1 MPMDS
6 FNRHLEPLSEREHE
20 ILQLLS
26 DGLSDRAIA
35 HKLSLAYSTIKWH
48 NRQIYSKL
56 DVGTRTQAVAR
67 ARNMGLL
74 NTGTLAET
82 LSENNHNL
90 PAQTTRLIGRH
101 YEISDI
107 SKRLAQV
114 RLLTLTG
121 PPGTGKTR
129 LALQVASEISTQF
142 KDGVYLVSLAPLHDA
157 NRIAHTIASVLG
169 IEELANKPLLE
180 TLKQE
185 MDTKQLLLVL
195 DNFEHLLSGAPVV
208 SELLASAPY
217 IKILVTSRAL
227 LKLYGE
233 TEYIVAPLSLPAIT
247 DKNSLADLQCDAV
260 QLFVERA
267 RAIQPNLELNEDNA
281 LNIAKICVRL
291 DGLPLAIEL
300 AAARSKLLPP
310 DVLLERLTT
319 RLKTLNSGAR
329 DRHPRQQTL
338 RNTIDWSYNL
348 LDAEEKM
355 LFTRLAV
362 FAGGWSLEAA
372 ETVCQ
377 TKLSIS
383 VLDGLTALTDKSL
396 VQRQETVHGEY
407 RFMMLETIRE
417 YAQEQFEVNGEAE
430 HIQVA
435 YADYFVHFVEHTGKS
450 LDIVGRSRGLSRL
463 ELEQNNI
470 RAVLRWSIA
479 TNPEPGLRLIAA
491 VGLCWRIRSYMV
503 EGFHWSQLLLDKA
516 EGLSPALR
524 ARVLSNTGTLL
535 ACHLGDHAEANRMS
549 EEALQLALQV
559 DDPLTLAGAWF
570 ARGLALIETDLL
582 AADEAI
588 DHALQLFRDLQEA
601 WELARTVNLKG
612 EILRAQGNFSDAQ
625 TYYDEALIL
634 FRDMGNPWGIN
645 IVFTNLSAIAHHQ
658 ERYQEAWHLLTQA
671 LEISLEL
678 NDRTSIAQCLDNM
691 AGVMGVMKQ
700 PQEAARLFGAAD
712 QMRTSIGAH
721 IQAVDRSHYEQNVK
735 VVREQLDLSLF
746 EACWNKGR
754 EIPTE
759 HIFASVLA
767 WAMP

>member
-1 MPMDS
+1 MDS
-6 FNRHLEPLSEREHE
+6 FNRHVEPLSEREHE

-35 HKLSLAYSTIKWH
+35 HKLSLAHSTIKWH

-74 NTGTLAET
+74 NTGTSAET
-82 LSENNHNL
+82 LFGNNHNL

-101 YEISDI
+101 YEISEV

-129 LALQVASEISTQF
+129 LALQVAVEIATQF
-142 KDGVYLVSLAPLHDA
+142 KDGVYLVPLAPLHDA
-157 NRIAHTIASVLG
+157 NRIAHTIAFVLG
-169 IEELANKPLLE
+169 IEELANEPLLD

-185 MDTKQLLLVL
+185 IGSKQLLLVL
-195 DNFEHLLSGAPVV
+195 DNFEHLLSGASVV

-260 QLFVERA
+260 QLFIERA
-267 RAIQPNLELNEDNA
+267 RAIQPSLELNEDNA

-377 TKLSIS
+377 AKLSIS

-417 YAQEQFEVNGEAE
+417 YAQEQFEVTGEAE

-450 LDIVGRSRGLSRL
+450 LDTVGRSRGLSRL

-559 DDPLTLAGAWF
+559 DDPFTLAGAWF
-570 ARGLALIETDLL
+570 ARGLALIETDLS

-625 TYYDEALIL
+625 TYYEEALIL

-645 IVFTNLSAIAHHQ
+645 IVFNNLSAIAHHQ
-658 ERYQEAWHLLTQA
+658 ERYHEAWHLLTQA

-678 NDRTSIAQCLDNM
+678 NDRTSITQCLDNM

-712 QMRTSIGAH
+712 QIRTSIGAH
-721 IQAVDRSHYEQNVK
+721 IQAVDRSHHEQNIK

-746 EACWNKGR
+746 EAYWNKGR
-754 EIPTE
+754 EMPTE

-767 WAMP
+767 WTVP